1 MYTTSSR
8 GVRDLLIHS
17 SYVHAEVGRVKD
29 ACFVRGGP
37 DPVQSIGINRR
48 PSPSHSIPTVSQPK
62 GVLFVRSAFLTC
74 LTYMPTWT
82 IASPAVRPPVGQ
94 DSAIPSLRIYQSLLF
109 VYASAWCRTSEEYQA
124 GFCTLHRFFSDSS
137 QRQRCIGF
145 LRKM

>member
-8 GVRDLLIHS
+8 VVRDLLIHS

-82 IASPAVRPPVGQ
+82 LPAPLFGRQLVKTLPFRLSGYINHFCLYMLRRGAVHPKSTRRG
-94 DSAIPSLRIYQSLLF
+94 SA
-109 VYASAWCRTSEEYQA
+109 
-124 GFCTLHRFFSDSS
+124 
-137 QRQRCIGF
+137 RCIVSSATPASVSAA
-145 LRKM
+145 LVSCVNM